1 MEEFRPYIPDK
12 TDVRDFSFKAL
23 ILGVLFGI
31 IFGSANAYIGLRV
44 GLTISTAIP
53 LAVISIAALKVLSPL
68 IGKSSILEANIAQT
82 TGSASSSLASGIIF
96 TIPALFMWG
105 FEPSIIKI
113 GTLAMLGGIIGVLF
127 MIPLRRALI
136 VKEHGILP
144 YPEGTAAA
152 SVLMAAESGKA
163 KAIHVFLGLF
173 IGLFYKVCLVFLHL
187 WPEKIAL
194 NIPVLKKARLGME
207 PTPALL
213 GVGFILGPRI
223 AAIMVAGGLLSW
235 LGIIPIIAYFG
246 TGDAAILDMTPSE
259 LWNNYIRIIG
269 AGAVAMAGIITV
281 AKSIPTMYNAFKAS
295 FKQLNLKKGAEG
307 GEDIQRTQSD
317 LPITLLGL
325 GALIVALVIMLSPK
339 LIGVETTL
347 LIRGLAAV
355 CVIFFTYL
363 FATVSSRI
371 VGLVGVSSNPTSGM
385 TLVTLM
391 GTSVL
396 FLALGWT
403 DQLGMA
409 AALTVG
415 TVVCVGASI
424 AGDISQDLKAGYI
437 LGATPK
443 RQQASE
449 LVGVVTAAFAIAGSV
464 WLLAKAFGFESGDLT
479 APQATLMKTV
489 IEGIMGGNLA
499 WDLVL
504 TGAAFA
510 IVAELLR
517 IPSLPFAVGMYLP
530 LSTMTPIYVGGLVRS
545 LIDRS
550 AKNDEKLKKKKS
562 ERGILLSSGFIAGEG
577 IGGVFL
583 ALYAFILTKKPTGI
597 GLHWPGS
604 LGDFISFGMFLLLA
618 FYLFWT
624 SKKSA

>member
-12 TDVRDFSFKAL
+12 TDVKDFSFKAL

-127 MIPLRRALI
+127 MIPLRKALI

-163 KAIHVFLGLF
+163 KAIHVFLGLI

-194 NIPVLKKARLGME
+194 KIPVLKKARLGME

-223 AAIMVAGGLLSW
+223 AAIMVAGGLISW

-246 TGDAAILDMTPSE
+246 AGDAAILDMTPSE

-295 FKQLNLKKGAEG
+295 FKQLNLKKGSEG

-317 LPITLLGL
+317 LPITLMGL
-325 GALIVALVIMLSPK
+325 GALIVAVVIMLSPK

-347 LIRGLAAV
+347 LIRALAAV

-391 GTSVL
+391 GTSVI

-403 DQLGMA
+403 DKLGMA

-550 AKNDEKLKKKKS
+550 AKNNEELKKKKS

-583 ALYAFILTKKPTGI
+583 ALYAFILTKKPTGL
-597 GLHWPGS
+597 GLHWPGN

-618 FYLFWT
+618 FYLFRT

>member
-1 MEEFRPYIPDK
+1 
-12 TDVRDFSFKAL
+12 
-23 ILGVLFGI
+23 
-31 IFGSANAYIGLRV
+31 
-44 GLTISTAIP
+44 
-53 LAVISIAALKVLSPL
+53 
-68 IGKSSILEANIAQT
+68 
-82 TGSASSSLASGIIF
+82 
-96 TIPALFMWG
+96 
-105 FEPSIIKI
+105 
-113 GTLAMLGGIIGVLF
+113 
-127 MIPLRRALI
+127 
-136 VKEHGILP
+136 
-144 YPEGTAAA
+144 
-152 SVLMAAESGKA
+152 
-163 KAIHVFLGLF
+163 
-173 IGLFYKVCLVFLHL
+173 
-187 WPEKIAL
+187 
-194 NIPVLKKARLGME
+194 
-207 PTPALL
+207 
-213 GVGFILGPRI
+213 
-223 AAIMVAGGLLSW
+223 
-235 LGIIPIIAYFG
+235 
-246 TGDAAILDMTPSE
+246 
-259 LWNNYIRIIG
+259 
-269 AGAVAMAGIITV
+269 
-281 AKSIPTMYNAFKAS
+281 MYNAFKAS